1 MLGNSVIK
9 RFQFV
14 VSRNVKCETGDRQR
28 GDLAWEEKVREV
40 HHVWTESACAPPLID
55 TQPPRASNISI
66 LFGHSMEGYLL
77 HFFTEYFKTFS
88 DSILDPEQTKAL
100 PSLLFEYKYEKI
112 HFGRRNRG
120 TGGAARDSLVF
131 LLLSRR
137 GSYNLW
143 ESLLKNPQ

>member
-112 HFGRRNRG
+112 YFGRRGEERG
-120 TGGAARDSLVF
+120 PG
-131 LLLSRR
+131 LLLR
-137 GSYNLW
+137 GSLNVRICGNLC
-143 ESLLKNPQ
+143 